1 MNILK
6 FGWIL
11 VISFA
16 LLFIFAVLFITL
28 VPMNFYA
35 TAKGR
40 LEPASTLKV
49 AFPEEGE
56 LNFLTPGKKF
66 SKGDILARLR
76 ADYEKRQLAELQ
88 EQKKLLQ
95 AELKIQI
102 LKWKMEQEKFQ
113 IALQEIKQRI
123 PMQAKQFKMFSS
135 ISRSLHTQ
143 KKLDEALKKQEAVI
157 FESLFKRQL
166 VAKIDFLKV
175 LHDKKVAEIMS
186 EQAKIQMEG
195 KLFDYKIELGKLGE
209 ELKIRK
215 LEKAYLESPLL
226 PDTERLQLQLALRK
240 IDSEIAA
247 VKEKISKRTFS
258 APYSGVIMRYCTN
271 PGGFAAK
278 GSTIMEIAEDSKMV
292 FTALVDQSTRSDIE
306 TGQKAEIYL
315 DNYPFLRYG
324 YLDGTLNDIQTS
336 LAEPGAKYL
345 IRFSMPIAF
354 ERFPPGLSG
363 QVKIIIY
370 HGTLLNY
377 LLRDSFN
384 NTEKAGRK

>member
-1 MNILK
+1 MNIFK

-11 VISFA
+11 VAVFA
-16 LLFIFAVLFITL
+16 FLFIFAVLFISL
-28 VPMNFYA
+28 VPMNFYV
-35 TAKGR
+35 TAHGR
-40 LEPASTLKV
+40 LEPANRLDVSL
-49 AFPEEGE
+49 PEEGVV
-56 LNFLTPGKKF
+56 NFLASCRSF
-66 SKGDILARLR
+66 HKGDILAKLRSEYETKRLV
-76 ADYEKRQLAELQ
+76 ELR

-95 AELKIQI
+95 TELKIQ
-102 LKWKMEQEKFQ
+102 LQKWELEQEKFK
-113 IALQEIKQRI
+113 IAMDEIKQRI
-123 PMQAKQFKMFSS
+123 PMQAGQFKMFSS
-135 ISRSLHTQ
+135 ISRSLHAQ

-186 EQAKIQMEG
+186 EQAKIQMQG

-215 LEKAYLESPLL
+215 LEKAYLENLL
-226 PDTERLQLQLALRK
+226 TPDAEQIRLKLSIRK
-240 IDSEIAA
+240 MDSDIAGIN
-247 VKEKISKRTFS
+247 EKIKNRAFA
-258 APYSGVIMRYCTN
+258 APYDGIIMYYCTN
-271 PGGFAAK
+271 EGAFAAK
-278 GSTIMEIAEDSKMV
+278 GGSIMEIAESSKMV
-292 FTALVDQSTRSDIE
+292 FTALVDQTARSSIE

-336 LAEPGAKYL
+336 LAAPGAKYL
-345 IRFSMPIAF
+345 IHFSMPIDF
-354 ERFPPGLSG
+354 DRFPPGLSG

-377 LLRDSFN
+377 LLRDNFN
-384 NTEKAGRK
+384 NTGKK